1 MLGILGT
8 IGVVIQMALLS
19 TGYDV
24 RIAMMIGLA
33 SCAAWIGH
41 SIKQHD
47 RSLLIT
53 NVIVAGFATWGIM

>member
-33 SCAAWIGH
+33 SCVAWIGH

-47 RSLLIT
+47 RSLLVT